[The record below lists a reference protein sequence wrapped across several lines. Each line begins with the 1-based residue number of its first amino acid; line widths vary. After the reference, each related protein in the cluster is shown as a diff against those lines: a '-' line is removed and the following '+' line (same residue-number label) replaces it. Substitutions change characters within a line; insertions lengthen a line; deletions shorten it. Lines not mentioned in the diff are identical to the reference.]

1 MISWKTRNY
10 CLSAYHMR
18 TDPMPEAHNKNDRAP
33 SAQGSP
39 PAPSPTAW
47 RSEMRR
53 QAIALRLRLSGEEL
67 AQRSRAI
74 CDRLLTHFP
83 QLAAMR
89 VGFCWPMKN
98 EPDLLPLLTAW
109 NKTGGTSFAALLPV
123 VVAPDA
129 PLAFRAWTP
138 DTPMDEDRYG
148 IPTPATGDF
157 LHPQALLIPLV
168 AFDAAGYRLGYGGGF
183 FDRTRPIQARFVQPR
198 PHARRATSAAL
209 EHWRRVRA
217 EPRRD
222 NPARAARQAPRRYRD

>member
-1 MISWKTRNY
+1 MISWKTGNY
-10 CLSAYHMR
+10 CFSAYHMR
-18 TDPMPEAHNKNDRAP
+18 TDPMPEAHNKNDLAP

-39 PAPSPTAW
+39 PAPSPAAW

-53 QAIALRLRLSGEEL
+53 QAIALRMRLSGEEL

-109 NKTGGTSFAALLPV
+109 HKTGGTSFAALLPV

-157 LHPQALLIPLV
+157 LRPQALLIPLV

-183 FDRTRPIQARFVQPR
+183 FDRTLDALHPR
-198 PHARRATSAAL
+198 PLSIGVGFELNRVETIRPEPHDRRLDAIVTEAGIM
-209 EHWRRVRA
+209 HFG
-217 EPRRD
+217 
-222 NPARAARQAPRRYRD
+222 